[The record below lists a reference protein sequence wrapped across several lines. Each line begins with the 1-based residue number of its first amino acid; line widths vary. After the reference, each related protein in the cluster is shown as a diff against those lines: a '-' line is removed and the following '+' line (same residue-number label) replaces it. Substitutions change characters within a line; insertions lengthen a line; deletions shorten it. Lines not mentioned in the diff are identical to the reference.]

1 MFVNVLIKYDL
12 GDKLAVPEEAVMHA
26 GTRDIVF
33 VAGANGHFEPK
44 VVKLGN
50 KAVNYYEVL
59 DGLTKNEEVVTSGNF
74 LIDSESKLNAVL
86 SKAAEPNK

>member
-1 MFVNVLIKYDL
+1 
-12 GDKLAVPEEAVMHA
+12 MHA

-33 VAGANGHFEPK
+33 VTGTNGYFVSR

-50 KAVNYYEVL
+50 KAGDYYEVL
-59 DGLTKNEEVVTSGNF
+59 EGLAENEEVVTSGNF

-86 SKAAEPNK
+86 NKSAEPNK